1 MRIRYSQ
8 DKEQNPKKSNNQEEL
23 RPRVDEDQ
31 QVEFKP
37 YRTNTAILIVGA
49 FAVLLICTFAVGLI
63 YYVARESLM
72 NEIRHQ
78 LISIASTAALQIDPI
93 KHAKL
98 KSREDENTPEYK
110 ELKEVMHRIQIANP
124 NIRFIYTMTRTDEPN
139 IWQFIVDAE
148 YNPAEVSHIG
158 DKYDISKIPGIL
170 KAYSRPIADK
180 EFNEDEWGIWLSGY
194 APIYDSNRQPIAV
207 LGVDMTQED
216 VQRRLTLITIYSSII
231 LLIFLTLVT
240 LSAVLYYRWTRLLIV
255 QRNLSYQ
262 LSLTDYLTQLAN
274 LRQLDLILDFELQVA
289 SRYNRPLALIMGDI
303 DHFKK
308 LNDTYGHLAGN
319 NLLSKVAHLIK
330 ANVRIADLVARFGGE
345 EFVIVMPNTDAIGA
359 EIVAE
364 KIRKVVEA
372 ESFLIPGKEIMPV
385 TISFGVVAY
394 PTEAKTKEELLGHAD
409 DALLAA
415 KKAGRNRTKTYTSVV
430 TMDSIGDI
438 T

>member
-1 MRIRYSQ
+1 
-8 DKEQNPKKSNNQEEL
+8 
-23 RPRVDEDQ
+23 
-31 QVEFKP
+31 
-37 YRTNTAILIVGA
+37 
-49 FAVLLICTFAVGLI
+49 
-63 YYVARESLM
+63 
-72 NEIRHQ
+72 
-78 LISIASTAALQIDPI
+78 
-93 KHAKL
+93 
-98 KSREDENTPEYK
+98 
-110 ELKEVMHRIQIANP
+110 
-124 NIRFIYTMTRTDEPN
+124 
-139 IWQFIVDAE
+139 
-148 YNPAEVSHIG
+148 
-158 DKYDISKIPGIL
+158 
-170 KAYSRPIADK
+170 
-180 EFNEDEWGIWLSGY
+180 
-194 APIYDSNRQPIAV
+194 
-207 LGVDMTQED
+207 
-216 VQRRLTLITIYSSII
+216 
-231 LLIFLTLVT
+231 
-240 LSAVLYYRWTRLLIV
+240 
-255 QRNLSYQ
+255 
-262 LSLTDYLTQLAN
+262 
-274 LRQLDLILDFELQVA
+274 
-289 SRYNRPLALIMGDI
+289 MGDI